1 MNSAE
6 IYWLWAGLGSLGLAT
21 LLAVRGV
28 ARGRLPEKPVLICL
42 ATAVALLAMA
52 IAVRWLRLGHG
63 PFVNLF
69 EYVLSQLFSLGFVF
83 TIAYWRF
90 PALRPSAAVV
100 LPLIWLLL
108 GFWMLTLE
116 PKASHLPATFENY
129 WLWAHVAVGKIFLG
143 MNLVAVGLAGVIML
157 RHAPV
162 AARWFSTM
170 SDDGDLDRLAW
181 GFMMAA
187 FIFHSLMLIAGA
199 VWAQDAWGRYW
210 AWDPLETSAFITWLA
225 MGLALHARLTWRVP
239 VWLSCVAVFV
249 VFALAFTTFFGIPFL
264 SETAH
269 KGAV

>member
-1 MNSAE
+1 
-6 IYWLWAGLGSLGLAT
+6 
-21 LLAVRGV
+21 
-28 ARGRLPEKPVLICL
+28 
-42 ATAVALLAMA
+42 
-52 IAVRWLRLGHG
+52 
-63 PFVNLF
+63 
-69 EYVLSQLFSLGFVF
+69 
-83 TIAYWRF
+83 
-90 PALRPSAAVV
+90 
-100 LPLIWLLL
+100 
-108 GFWMLTLE
+108 
-116 PKASHLPATFENY
+116 
-129 WLWAHVAVGKIFLG
+129 
-143 MNLVAVGLAGVIML
+143 
-157 RHAPV
+157 
-162 AARWFSTM
+162 M